1 MLSLGVHHM
10 ARRRLA
16 VVVVLLAVAACL
28 AALTA
33 NAAPS
38 QTLAATVVRVVDGD
52 TVVVSLQGQQ
62 ETVRLIGVDTPETVH
77 PTAGVEPFGPDAS
90 AFTKSLLPPG
100 PEVRLE
106 FDVQERD
113 RYGRLLAYV
122 YLPDGRMVN
131 AEILRAGM
139 GQPLTV
145 PPNVKYV
152 DLFVRLQR
160 EAREAGRGL
169 WGESSS
175 SEEGVR
181 IDRVDLVGEEVV
193 IVNEGDDAV
202 DLSGWVLVSVSG
214 NQRLTFPPGTVLAP
228 GARLIVRSGP
238 NARPGDGVLVWTRQY
253 IWANQGDPAELR
265 DADGRLV
272 DRKD

>member
-52 TVVVSLQGQQ
+52 TVVVSIKGRR

-77 PTAGVEPFGPDAS
+77 PTVGVEPFGPEAS

-100 PEVRLE
+100 TEARLE

-139 GQPLTV
+139 GQLLTV
-145 PPNVKYV
+145 TPNVKHV

-169 WGESSS
+169 WAEALA
-175 SEEGVR
+175 SETGVR
-181 IDRVDLVGEEVV
+181 IERVDLVGEEVV

-214 NQRLTFPPGTVLAP
+214 NQRFTFPPGTVLAP

-265 DADGRLV
+265 DAEGLLVARLP
-272 DRKD
+272 